1 MSSVYNHHK
10 EKTKS
15 YLDNKKVPYL
25 SNYNA
30 NIGGALGAFFHDLW
44 MNPCEVLKQRL
55 QMKNSPYINQSYAR
69 IANSIYRQEGLR
81 AFYLSFG
88 TQLSMNGMDFNK
100 KIKSNASQNGIKISG
115 AYSTVILY
123 IFETRQTLF
132 EEMKSQ
138 KSSICIYS
146 LWLV

>member
-1 MSSVYNHHK
+1 MKLTILRVVSTVNNHHK

-55 QMKNSPYINQSYAR
+55 QMKNSPYINQSYGR

-88 TQLSMNGMDFNK
+88 TQLSMNGMDFNQK
-100 KIKSNASQNGIKISG
+100 D
-115 AYSTVILY
+115 
-123 IFETRQTLF
+123 FE
-132 EEMKSQ
+132 
-138 KSSICIYS
+138 
-146 LWLV
+146 V

>member
-1 MSSVYNHHK
+1 M
-10 EKTKS
+10 E
-15 YLDNKKVPYL
+15 NKKIPYL

-30 NIGGALGAFFHDLW
+30 NIGGALGAFCHDLW

-88 TQLSMNGMDFNK
+88 TQLSMNGMDFNSFIGTLTDRYSK
-100 KIKSNASQNGIKISG
+100 KNSKFVNEILKKFHLLLFTLVCMIK
-115 AYSTVILY
+115 
-123 IFETRQTLF
+123 
-132 EEMKSQ
+132 
-138 KSSICIYS
+138 
-146 LWLV
+146 

>member
-1 MSSVYNHHK
+1 MSPVYNHHK

-88 TQLSMNGMDFNK
+88 TQLSMNGMDFNT
-100 KIKSNASQNGIKISG
+100 KIKSNASQNDIK
-115 AYSTVILY
+115 
-123 IFETRQTLF
+123 FPMPTRRQCYL
-132 EEMKSQ
+132 
-138 KSSICIYS
+138 C
-146 LWLV
+146 LRRLRLC